1 MRGSMIVL
9 FLGVHITICLT
20 AGYKLYKNQ
29 IRTRA
34 PVLPVVVLIPVFGVL
49 LLLAH
54 LWLEENQKNG
64 SRKIELEKLEISD
77 MKFRPITVE
86 GEEKSEMIVPL
97 EEAIAINDAGTR
109 RTLMLDILHRNPDEH
124 VALLQRAR
132 LADDTELTHY
142 ATTTMMEIQSG
153 YEQRIRELEQESE
166 LCKGINDTEGLQ
178 IALRKLRKELK
189 RYIESG
195 LITGNILNIYRR
207 KLEEVLRQLL
217 AAAPENKNYYLDS
230 IENRIGQRQTE
241 HLEADLKK
249 ALHRWP
255 QEEYIYRLLVQFY
268 QLTAQGEK
276 IKEILTEME
285 EKKIYLS
292 AEGKRWFAFWK
303 HEREK

>member
-1 MRGSMIVL
+1 MRGSMIFL
-9 FLGVHITICLT
+9 FLGVHITICLIV
-20 AGYKLYKNQ
+20 GYKLYKKQ
-29 IRTRA
+29 IGTRD
-34 PVLPVVVLIPVFGVL
+34 PVLPVVVLIPICGVL
-49 LLLAH
+49 LLLVH
-54 LWLEENQKNG
+54 LWIEEKQKNG
-64 SRKIELEKLEISD
+64 SRKIELEKLDIQD

-86 GEEKSEMIVPL
+86 GAENSEMIVPL

-132 LADDTELTHY
+132 LTDDTELTHY

-153 YEQRIRELEQESE
+153 YEQRIRELDRETE
-166 LCKGINDTEGLQ
+166 LCKAINDTDGLK
-178 IALRKLRKELK
+178 IVLRKLRKELK

-217 AAAPENKNYYLDS
+217 EFAPENKNYYLDS

-241 HLEADLKK
+241 YLEADLQA
-249 ALHRWP
+249 ALRRWP
-255 QEEYIYRLLVQFY
+255 QDEYIYRLFVQFY

-276 IKEILTEME
+276 IKEILTEIE
-285 EKKIYLS
+285 ENKIYLS
-292 AEGKRWFAFWK
+292 AEGKQWFAFWK

>member
-1 MRGSMIVL
+1 MIVL
-9 FLGVHITICLT
+9 FLGMHIAICLI
-20 AGYKLYKNQ
+20 AGYKLYKKQ
-29 IRTRA
+29 IRTIA
-34 PVLPVVVLIPVFGVL
+34 PVFPAVVLIPVCGVL
-49 LLLAH
+49 LLLTH
-54 LWLEENQKNG
+54 LWIEKKQKNG
-64 SRKIELEKLEISD
+64 SREIELEKLEILD

-86 GEEKSEMIVPL
+86 GGENSEMVVPL

-109 RTLMLDILHRNPDEH
+109 RMLMLDILHRNPEEH

-153 YEQRIRELEQESE
+153 YEQRIRELEQEMA
-166 LCKGINDTEGLQ
+166 LCKEINDTEGLK
-178 IALRKLRKELK
+178 IALRRQRKELK

-207 KLEEVLRQLL
+207 KLEEVLGQLL
-217 AAAPENKNYYLDS
+217 ASAPENKNYYLDS

-241 HLEADLKK
+241 HLEADLQE
-249 ALHRWP
+249 ALRRWP
-255 QEEYIYRLLVQFY
+255 QEEYIYRLFVQFY
-268 QLTAQGEK
+268 RLTGQGEK

-292 AEGKRWFAFWK
+292 AEGKQWFAFWK
-303 HEREK
+303 HERET